1 MENSNTLQ
9 HLIHHPL
16 KEHALFMPPLQLTP
30 SKTVRAVQILARH
43 ILDVLHTHTQRT
55 LLLCHLP
62 FTRLFSPT
70 HNLSSTSRIHSHTIP
85 ITTPPRLHFTLASS
99 PTSHTPHTP
108 PRLHAHHTPHTRPTR
123 RTRRS
128 ASRDCSAKNSSVPR
142 EWGER
147 AVRGGRVVC
156 GTTRPRPCGT
166 PPTTTLKPAHDPHAV
181 QHRHHLLR
189 DVVLAVHVVARST
202 LA

>member
-16 KEHALFMPPLQLTP
+16 KEHTLFMPPLQLTP
-30 SKTVRAVQILARH
+30 SKTVRAVQILTRH

-55 LLLCHLP
+55 LLLCYLP

-85 ITTPPRLHFTLASS
+85 ITTPPRLLFTLASS

-108 PRLHAHHTPHTRPTR
+108 SPPPPSPLPPSLPTTHHTHARRVEPVDPLLATAPR
-123 RTRRS
+123 RTRL
-128 ASRDCSAKNSSVPR
+128 SRGS
-142 EWGER
+142 GESER
-147 AVRGGRVVC
+147 C
-156 GTTRPRPCGT
+156 GE
-166 PPTTTLKPAHDPHAV
+166 
-181 QHRHHLLR
+181 
-189 DVVLAVHVVARST
+189 VA
-202 LA
+202 